1 MADRFPLIVNAVS
14 QKIEE
19 LISGDNL
26 ELSGNNIV
34 ISGDTGAG
42 KYLTSNGTVVSWG
55 TPGDVY
61 LTQNQTLENK
71 TFTSCIISGSAN
83 LSLIHI

>member
-34 ISGDTGAG
+34 ISGDTGSG

-55 TPGDVY
+55 CLLY
-61 LTQNQTLENK
+61 
-71 TFTSCIISGSAN
+71 TSPSPRDTAISRMPSSA
-83 LSLIHI
+83 